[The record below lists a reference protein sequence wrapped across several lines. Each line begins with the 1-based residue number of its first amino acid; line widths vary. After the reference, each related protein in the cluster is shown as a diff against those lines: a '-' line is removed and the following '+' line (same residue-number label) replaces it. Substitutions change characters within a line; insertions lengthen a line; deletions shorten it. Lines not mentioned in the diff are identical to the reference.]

1 MFKSQVPQTLYHLS
15 HKGSPIS
22 KLGTVIPFYRVVERI
37 KITAL
42 KRVIA

>member
-22 KLGTVIPFYRVVERI
+22 KLVIPFYRVVERV
-37 KITAL
+37 KITGL